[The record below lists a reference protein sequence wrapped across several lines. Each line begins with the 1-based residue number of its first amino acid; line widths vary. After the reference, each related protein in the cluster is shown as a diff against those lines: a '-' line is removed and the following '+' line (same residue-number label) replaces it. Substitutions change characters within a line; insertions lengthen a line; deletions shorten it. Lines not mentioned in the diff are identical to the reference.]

1 MADVAKRV
9 DHFASLRES
18 SVDTSRKVDPTLEY
32 EKYRITPGLI
42 RHLKDLKLTVR
53 SDYDPRYQGLD
64 DLIKINADMA
74 YRAGQADMIRMLES
88 LMATQE
94 DQV

>member
-18 SVDTSRKVDPTLEY
+18 SGDTRKVDPTLEY
-32 EKYRITPGLI
+32 EKYRITPELVRKLRGLTSTPG
-42 RHLKDLKLTVR
+42 RVTAVA
-53 SDYDPRYQGLD
+53 GLD
-64 DLIKINADMA
+64 DLIRNHAA
-74 YRAGQADMIRMLES
+74 VSYRAGQDDMIRMVES

-94 DQV
+94 DQA